1 MGLLRHVEI
10 NSSGEFTVSD
20 ERTKQTKTGILSQND
35 LETLGDLV
43 ETVKPVSIDPL
54 KNMVCADCF
63 VYSLEIRRDGKS
75 LSAEL
80 DDISLPDSGY
90 ELLVTELRKIMD
102 DVLR

>member
-1 MGLLRHVEI
+1 MGLLRHVEV
-10 NSSGEFTVSD
+10 NSSGEFTIRD

-35 LETLGDLV
+35 LETLGNLV
-43 ETVKPVSIDPL
+43 LTIKPVNIDSL

-63 VYSLEIRRDGKS
+63 VYTLEIRRDGKS

-90 ELLVTELRKIMD
+90 ESLVNELRKIMD
-102 DVLR
+102 EVLR